1 MFLYCTCGHLFQ
13 KECGIFSLLLKLL
26 SYQSGAALKMVCL
39 LLKKYPN
46 GIQPGVI
53 AIRFCSEIHYPR
65 IPTKNTACVTNRMF
79 CEKISEQNYSLIF
92 LKP

>member
-1 MFLYCTCGHLFQ
+1 MFLYYACGHLFQ
-13 KECGIFSLLLKLL
+13 KECGIFSLLLQLL

-53 AIRFCSEIHYPR
+53 AIRFSSEIHYPR
-65 IPTKNTACVTNRMF
+65 IPSKSTACVTNRMSVR
-79 CEKISEQNYSLIF
+79 KSLSKTILSF
-92 LKP
+92 S